1 MMRSLN
7 AKGYNPLAI
16 MPPSWNE
23 LVHMVNLAGPVLL
36 TMLSKVMAFGLNIV
50 LHSVCISSL
59 HHIELVKT
67 VNDLCRHMFAFI
79 SSVIAIW

>member
-23 LVHMVNLAGPVLL
+23 LVHMVNLAAPVLL
-36 TMLSKVMAFGLNIV
+36 TMLSKVLAFGLNIA
-50 LHSVCISSL
+50 LSFVCISGL
-59 HHIELVKT
+59 HHIKLVKT
-67 VNDLCRHMFAFI
+67 VNDLCRYMFAFI
-79 SSVIAIW
+79 SSVIVIW

>member
-23 LVHMVNLAGPVLL
+23 LVHMVNLAAPVLL
-36 TMLSKVMAFGLNIV
+36 TMLSKVMFYTCLTYLAT
-50 LHSVCISSL
+50 SL
-59 HHIELVKT
+59 GAVTLAAHQVHG
-67 VNDLCRHMFAFI
+67 
-79 SSVIAIW
+79 

>member
-1 MMRSLN
+1 
-7 AKGYNPLAI
+7 
-16 MPPSWNE
+16 
-23 LVHMVNLAGPVLL
+23 VHMVNLAGPVLL
-36 TMLSKVMAFGLNIV
+36 TMLSKVMAFGLNIA